1 MNFDAARLLEVPAG
15 GPYLLTHSVGCLPA
29 SAREALL
36 SGYIHPWSQGG
47 GDAWPS
53 WLEAIGHFREALA
66 ALFGG
71 QSREYCPQS
80 NVSSALTK
88 VLPALPRSDPKRN
101 VLLAAEDAFPSL
113 GYVLKLSERLGFE
126 VKLIPKVLD
135 PGIASTWEPLLDER
149 VFAALLT
156 HVHSNTGLATRV
168 EEITRLCSSRGI
180 YSVVDVA
187 QSAGILPVRVDKFAS
202 DIIIG
207 SCVKWLCGGPGA
219 GFLWVRPSLLEAL
232 EPVDVGWFSHENPF
246 EMDIRNFRF
255 APDARRFWGG
265 TPSIA
270 PFVLATE
277 GLRLVK
283 NLSVESILEHNRI
296 LARAFL
302 EQLPQSMHPRA
313 ALERAGGTLCLAL
326 GEQFEATV
334 RALKDL
340 GARFD
345 TRGQVIRMSF
355 HVCNSLDDA
364 VSVAQMWPR
373 ARSGK

>member
-113 GYVLKLSERLGFE
+113 GYVMKLSERLGFE

-135 PGIASTWEPLLDER
+135 PGIASTWEPLLDES

-168 EEITRLCSSRGI
+168 EEIARL
-180 YSVVDVA
+180 
-187 QSAGILPVRVDKFAS
+187 
-202 DIIIG
+202 
-207 SCVKWLCGGPGA
+207 
-219 GFLWVRPSLLEAL
+219 
-232 EPVDVGWFSHENPF
+232 
-246 EMDIRNFRF
+246 
-255 APDARRFWGG
+255 
-265 TPSIA
+265 
-270 PFVLATE
+270 
-277 GLRLVK
+277 
-283 NLSVESILEHNRI
+283 
-296 LARAFL
+296 
-302 EQLPQSMHPRA
+302 
-313 ALERAGGTLCLAL
+313 
-326 GEQFEATV
+326 
-334 RALKDL
+334 
-340 GARFD
+340 
-345 TRGQVIRMSF
+345 
-355 HVCNSLDDA
+355 
-364 VSVAQMWPR
+364 
-373 ARSGK
+373 

>member
-1 MNFDAARLLEVPAG
+1 
-15 GPYLLTHSVGCLPA
+15 
-29 SAREALL
+29 LL
-36 SGYIHPWSQGG
+36 SGYLHPWSQGG
-47 GDAWPS
+47 GDAWPV
-53 WLEAIGHFREALA
+53 WLDAIGHFREALA

-71 QSREYCPQS
+71 RSSEYCPQS

-88 VLPALPRSDPKRN
+88 VLPALPRPDPKRN
-101 VLLAAEDAFPSL
+101 LLLAAEDAFPSL
-113 GYVLKLSERLGFE
+113 GYVLKLGERLGFE
-126 VKLIPKVLD
+126 LKLIPKGSD
-135 PGIASTWEPLLDER
+135 PGNAATWEPLLDER

-156 HVHSNTGLATRV
+156 HVHSNTGVATRV
-168 EEITRLCSSRGI
+168 EEIARLCSSRGI

-187 QSAGILPVRVDKFAS
+187 QSAGILPVRVDEFAS

-255 APDARRFWGG
+255 ASDARRFWGG

-270 PFVLATE
+270 AFVLATE

-283 NLSVESILEHNRI
+283 KLSVESILEHNRA

-302 EQLPQSMHPRA
+302 EQLPRGMHPRA
-313 ALERAGGTLCLAL
+313 TLERSGGTLCLAL
-326 GEQFEATV
+326 NEEFEATV
-334 RALKDL
+334 TALKAL

-345 TRGQVIRMSF
+345 TRGKVIRMSF

-364 VSVAQMWPR
+364 MSVAQMWPR
-373 ARSGK
+373 ARRGK